1 MEDIT
6 TKISVMNNSTV
17 TPFSINDILNN
28 KNKCEGIVIENED
41 GALDMTKNSPKG
53 RNVLFRNIN

>member
-1 MEDIT
+1 
-6 TKISVMNNSTV
+6 MNNSTV

-53 RNVLFRNIN
+53 RNVLFRKIN